1 MIKTLQKVDI
11 EGTYANIIKAI
22 DVKHTANI
30 ILNGEKLKVVPLK
43 SGTRQGCLFLPLLLN
58 IVLEALA
65 IAISEENERK
75 GIQIGKKKKYTSHC
89 LQMT

>member
-1 MIKTLQKVDI
+1 MIKTFQRVDI
-11 EGTYANIIKAI
+11 EGTYPNIIKSI

-43 SGTRQGCLFLPLLLN
+43 SGTRQGCLFFSLLLS
-58 IVLEALA
+58 IVLKALA

-75 GIQIGKKKKYTSHC
+75 GIQIGKKK
-89 LQMT
+89 